1 MILMTNSPYELPL
14 DNMKNITTEISDEQ
28 NLALSIKLN
37 GAIVVPAVKHT
48 VRISYYAAYHPWAET
63 FCCLHYSRNCFSND
77 WNNNNYWS
85 NRRPKWHKKTVS
97 SSASSYSYI
106 RWKCG
111 CGVNVGCQNT
121 APQLQGNESVV
132 SQAAEQVFSEEE
144 EQ

>member
-37 GAIVVPAVKHT
+37 GAIVVPAVTHT

-85 NRRPKWHKKTVS
+85 YRRPKWHKKTVS

-106 RWKCG
+106 R
-111 CGVNVGCQNT
+111 
-121 APQLQGNESVV
+121 
-132 SQAAEQVFSEEE
+132 
-144 EQ
+144 